1 MTSDSRTVLGTCHHD
16 CPDSC
21 GWEVD
26 VVDGVAVKMRGNPE
40 HPYSRGELCPKVNRF
55 LDRVYSPERILS
67 PMVRTGPKGS
77 GQFRPVSWEEA
88 SSLTARRVHDVIDRF
103 GGEAVLPWGD
113 AGTQGLIQMNSLD
126 RRFFARIGS
135 SRQVDSL
142 CGATA
147 SAGTTLT
154 QGTPLGADPM
164 DVRYARHIL
173 LWGTNTR
180 LTNRHLWPF
189 IEEARAN
196 GARIVV
202 IDPLRTITAQ
212 AADSFIQPLPGTDVA
227 MMLAM
232 MHVLIRDDLVDHDY
246 IDSYTEGFD
255 ELSAHVSAWTPE
267 RAASVCGIDASVIE
281 DLARDYAAIRPSF
294 IRTLIGAEHREQG
307 AMFFRTLSCLPLLT
321 GSWRERGGG
330 YARSVGS
337 YNSVDID
344 DSVFDV
350 PSLEANRERR
360 GLSMNRLGVHLT
372 DDSLAPPVQA
382 LFVYNGNPL
391 VTAPNAELTRRGL
404 EREDLFTVVSEQF
417 MTDTAVYADVIFP
430 ACTQI
435 EQEDLVPAWGHLYM
449 GWNHKAIEPL
459 GESVPNTEL
468 WRRLSRAMG
477 FTEPELFVSDQELL
491 DAALHRIDTSELRRT
506 GFRRLNLPEEL
517 LPYAEGNFP
526 TPSGRA
532 RLSNPDLVG
541 IGLPALPD
549 FVPARESSIG
559 GDVMSTAYPL
569 SLMSPKN
576 HVRFLNASYSHLEHH
591 VSAEG
596 EIFCEIH
603 EHDAGPRSIVT
614 GDFVNV
620 HNDRASIRA
629 VARVTSGESSRVRPG
644 LVSVPFGWVGRR
656 TFDNRTVNA
665 LTNDRAADWG
675 GGVAF
680 YDTLVDVTKAAD

>member
-1 MTSDSRTVLGTCHHD
+1 MTSTFHTVLGTCHHD

-26 VVDGVAVKMRGNPE
+26 VVDGVAVKMRGNAD

-55 LDRVYSPERILS
+55 LDRVYSPDRVLHPLIR
-67 PMVRTGPKGS
+67 VGAKGS
-77 GQFRPVSWEEA
+77 GQFRPVSWDEA
-88 SSLTARRVHDVIDRF
+88 LTYTAERLHDVIDRL

-154 QGTPLGADPM
+154 MGSPLGADPM
-164 DVRYARHIL
+164 DIRYAKHIL

-189 IEEARAN
+189 IEEARAA
-196 GARIVV
+196 GARVVV
-202 IDPLRTITAQ
+202 IDPVRTLTAQ
-212 AADSFIQPLPGTDVA
+212 AADHFIQPLPGTDVA

-232 MHVLIRDDLVDHDY
+232 MHVLIRDGLVDTDY
-246 IDSYTEGFD
+246 VKNHTEGFD
-255 ELSAHVSAWTPE
+255 ELAEHVRVWTPSK
-267 RAASVCGIDASVIE
+267 AADVCGIDASEIE
-281 DLARDYAAIRPSF
+281 RLAHDYGTIRPSF
-294 IRTLIGAEHREQG
+294 IRTLIGAEHREHG

-350 PSLEANRERR
+350 PSLVGGRLRR
-360 GLSMNRLGVHLT
+360 PLSMNQLGFNLT
-372 DDSLAPPVQA
+372 DPTLSPPVTA

-391 VTAPNAELTRRGL
+391 VTAPNAELIRRGL
-404 EREDLFTVVSEQF
+404 ERDDLFTVVSEQF
-417 MTDTAVYADVIFP
+417 ITDTAAYADVVFP

-435 EQEDLVPAWGHLYM
+435 EQVDVVPSWGHLYM

-468 WRRLSRAMG
+468 WRRLSQAMG
-477 FTEPELFVSDQELL
+477 FTESELFATDEELL
-491 DAALHRIDTSELRRT
+491 DSALTRIDTEELRTR
-506 GFRRLNLPEEL
+506 GYRRLSVPEEL
-517 LPYAEGNFP
+517 LPYAEGGFA

-532 RLSNPDLVG
+532 RLSNPDLPAL
-541 IGLPALPD
+541 GLPALPD
-549 FVPARESSIG
+549 FDVAGESVNG
-559 GDVMSTAYPL
+559 GSGLSERFPL

-576 HVRFLNASYSHLEHH
+576 HLRFLNSSYSHLEHH
-591 VSAEG
+591 VGAEG
-596 EIFCEIH
+596 SIFCEIH
-603 EHDAGPRSIVT
+603 EDDARARGIDDGCLVE
-614 GDFVNV
+614 V
-620 HNDRASIRA
+620 HNDRASVTA
-629 VARVTSGESSRVRPG
+629 VARVTSGVECRVRPG
-644 LVSVPFGWVGRR
+644 LVIVPFGWVGNR
-656 TFDNRTVNA
+656 TLDERTVNA
-665 LTNDRAADWG
+665 LTNDAPADWG

-680 YDTLVDVTKAAD
+680 YDTLVEVSKKAD